1 MADPVER
8 LKNLN
13 NAENHNVLQRL
24 VTLACLTI
32 ICRKIIIII

>member
-1 MADPVER
+1 MAGPVER
-8 LKNLN
+8 LNQN

-32 ICRKIIIII
+32 YRKIIIII